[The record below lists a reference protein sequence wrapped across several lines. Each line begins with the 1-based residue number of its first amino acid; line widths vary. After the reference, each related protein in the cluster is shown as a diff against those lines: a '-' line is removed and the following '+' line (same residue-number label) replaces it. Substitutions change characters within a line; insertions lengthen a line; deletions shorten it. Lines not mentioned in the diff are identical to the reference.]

1 MSELPDEFRAFVAEK
16 VDERVDRG
24 VRRLTPAD
32 LPAGEVTVRVRWS
45 SVNYKDGLATIH
57 NGRVAR
63 VSPLVPGI
71 DLAGEVVTSDDPAI
85 EPGTEVLAHG
95 YDLGVG
101 RQGGFAEY
109 NRLPAGWVVPLPD
122 GLAARDAMTIG
133 TAGFTAG
140 LSVAR
145 LEAHGLG
152 PSSGPVLVT
161 GASGGVGRMAV
172 AILLERGYETWAATG
187 KPQVHDDLL
196 ALGVAGI
203 LGRDEVVAESSRP
216 LEPERWAAAV
226 DCVGG
231 ATLPYLLRTL
241 RYGGAIAASGNTG
254 GAAFSTTVFPFILRG
269 AALLGVDSAALPI
282 AERRSL
288 WERLATDLRPRG
300 LGDRVTEI
308 GLEELPAALDGILA
322 GQAHG
327 RWLVRVAG

>member
-1 MSELPDEFRAFVAEK
+1 MSELPDGFRAFVAEK

-45 SVNYKDGLATIH
+45 SVNYKDGLATIP

-172 AILLERGYETWAATG
+172 AILLERGYETWASTG